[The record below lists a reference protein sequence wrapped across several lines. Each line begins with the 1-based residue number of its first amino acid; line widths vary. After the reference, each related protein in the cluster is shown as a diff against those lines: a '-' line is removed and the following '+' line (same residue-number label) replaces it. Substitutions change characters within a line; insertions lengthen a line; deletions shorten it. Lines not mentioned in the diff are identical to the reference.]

1 VKLSQRRITAPS
13 LGGVLA
19 TRQGSL
25 LLAVLCATVA
35 AAVLVFALARFKANV
50 AKPIPQASVL
60 VATGEINRGMT
71 GAEIAREK
79 LVKTM
84 PVAADQVSAGAI
96 DDTTQIM
103 SATAST
109 DILPGQQ
116 LSTSDF
122 GTVSDVAQA
131 ISHGDRAVEIST
143 SEAPGATDITAQGSR
158 VDIYTKLS
166 GDVTYN
172 LVATNVLVLKPATA
186 TPVTVGNTQVPGST
200 LVVEVPDAKVQTVIN
215 ASSGVY
221 LALRPTTQGARIPL
235 PDNDVASPST
245 TPAAATT
252 TATTTTTGGQ

>member
-1 VKLSQRRITAPS
+1 MTAPS
-13 LGGVLA
+13 LGGMLA

-25 LLAVLCATVA
+25 LLAVLCAVVA
-35 AAVLVFALARFKANV
+35 AAVLLFALARFKANV

-60 VATGEINRGMT
+60 VATGEINKGMT

-84 PVAADQVSAGAI
+84 PVAASQVSAGAI
-96 DDTTQIM
+96 DDTSQIM

-131 ISHGDRAVEIST
+131 INHGERAVEINT
-143 SEAPGATDITAQGSR
+143 SEAPGATDITQQGSR
-158 VDIYTKLS
+158 VDVWAKLP
-166 GDVTYN
+166 GATTYS

-186 TPVTVGNTQVPGST
+186 TPVSVGNVQVPGST
-200 LVVEVPDAKVQTVIN
+200 LVVEVPDARVQSIID

-221 LALRPTTQGARIPL
+221 LALRPASQGARIPL
-235 PDNDVASPST
+235 PDTGITSPTT
-245 TPAAATT
+245 TPATA
-252 TATTTTTGGQ
+252 TATTTTTGAQ